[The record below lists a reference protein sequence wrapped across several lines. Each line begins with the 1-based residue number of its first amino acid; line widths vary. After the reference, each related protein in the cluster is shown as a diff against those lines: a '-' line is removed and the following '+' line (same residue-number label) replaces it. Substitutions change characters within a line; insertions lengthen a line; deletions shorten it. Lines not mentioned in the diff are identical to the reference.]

1 MTWLDRKLARIANKG
16 RVTVAVPIVFNLAL
30 CGLIL
35 MMSIEQSFPI
45 NEAGNAMVLGGTFG
59 SWFNDVCQNR
69 LVHKLSPFLFYMNIA
84 IFDQDI
90 GLLGCPWRIRNTT
103 FRLVVVCLMSL
114 ILLWKLAILLFI
126 TKTPDIASGE
136 KPQSKIWK
144 FLYITHYIL
153 FFGLIVALILDVDG
167 LWNGY
172 RLCTNNF
179 DTNIFYNNQGATIHL
194 HDNNLVL
201 NLLNIEWR
209 TTMPPWCPKRAIG
222 EGLSTDYEMD
232 NFKIVKQCY
241 LTPWIYMAVCD
252 FGAILLA
259 YVTFKFTSLYL
270 FGTYKGNG
278 SSSNK
283 STTKRR
289 FRFSFPGKRNKNKNS
304 TKKDS
309 VSMAEFDGNNTRN
322 HYPGNTH
329 RGDAVL
335 SPAYNIDNTLYDNV
349 PPIKYPPQPPMPPKE
364 AMPANVRE

>member
-222 EGLSTDYEMD
+222 DGLGADYDND
-232 NFKIVKQCY
+232 NFKIVRACY
-241 LTPWIYMAVCD
+241 LTPWIYTSIVD
-252 FGAILLA
+252 LGVVLLSWVA
-259 YVTFKFTSLYL
+259 SKFASLYL
-270 FGTYKGNG
+270 FGTYVDRSRKSNNNNNNNSKNILSKLKFKISKKGSTKDSNNSMADRDGNVESNHPEFHTPSING
-278 SSSNK
+278 S
-283 STTKRR
+283 
-289 FRFSFPGKRNKNKNS
+289 
-304 TKKDS
+304 
-309 VSMAEFDGNNTRN
+309 
-322 HYPGNTH
+322 
-329 RGDAVL
+329 RGAAIM
-335 SPAYNIDNTLYDNV
+335 SPAYNVDGSLYDNEL
-349 PPIKYPPQPPMPPKE
+349 KLQKQ
-364 AMPANVRE
+364 